1 MKLEDK
7 ILKFLQS
14 EIRQVRSNEIV
25 LAVGNSRQAVE
36 AALETLL
43 QENLISKVKPFSCK
57 FYVYTAKNQHA
68 ILEVQN

>member
-1 MKLEDK
+1 MKLENK
-7 ILKFLQS
+7 ILNFLQS
-14 EIRQVRSNEIV
+14 EIRQVRSKEIV
-25 LAVGNSRQAVE
+25 LAVGSCRQAVE

-43 QENLISKVKPFSCK
+43 QENLISRVKPLSSK